1 LAPENYASLNDQ
13 FYASRPYEY
22 FITRMGNLLLVA
34 ARNEELDDLFDA
46 GVSFGELSM
55 GGGSSA
61 RTPEERDESA
71 ASARR
76 FVTAESEVLAHHA
89 GETLLRSYLAHES
102 QPPCPWLEI
111 SRTRVPREFK
121 SLVEARF
128 GDAGDPADPEHLA
141 GSARVFHGTDDPS
154 TLSPSPPEKAMEGKP
169 HLDRR
174 LAQVLR
180 KGAPRRCSALQR
192 SEARTRA
199 GRVRVVDEVRRRI
212 CRQRGWSRPLV
223 PRHRG

>member
-1 LAPENYASLNDQ
+1 MAPENYASLNDQ

-141 GSARVFHGTDDPS
+141 GIARVFHGTDDPS
-154 TLSPSPPEKAMEGKP
+154 TFKPKPPRKSDGRQASPRSKVGS
-169 HLDRR
+169 
-174 LAQVLR
+174 
-180 KGAPRRCSALQR
+180 GTSQR
-192 SEARTRA
+192 S
-199 GRVRVVDEVRRRI
+199 
-212 CRQRGWSRPLV
+212 S
-223 PRHRG
+223 